1 MQMKFYLAVLAV
13 LWAVLLA
20 GCGYAVNQSGQMPG
34 NVKSIY
40 VNVFENLTSEA
51 GLETMIATSIVSQ
64 ISRFDAGQVT
74 ASIEQADAVVKGSIR
89 ATASQSIARH
99 GINVAAERLAVLYVD
114 VQLVDKDGMVLWQV
128 RNLSDSEPYLVFDD
142 KINSESSKY
151 NAYGIIAARLAEQI
165 YNQMTDKF

>member
-1 MQMKFYLAVLAV
+1 MKIKFYLAVLTA
-13 LWAVLLA
+13 LWATLLG
-20 GCGYAVNQSGQMPG
+20 GCGYTVNQSGQMPG

-51 GLETMIATSIVSQ
+51 GLETIIATSIVSQ

-74 ASIEQADAVVKGSIR
+74 SGIEQADAVIKGTIR
-89 ATASQSIARH
+89 ATSSHSIARY

-114 VQLVDKDGMVLWQV
+114 VQLVDRDGMVLWQV

-165 YNQMTDKF
+165 YSQMTDKF